1 MNRKNYIINPDV
13 KEKEQLVKIIL
24 IIAAVFIVYC
34 LIEMIRELRDFRV
47 TKYRICSQKLNGIKE
62 TKRIVF
68 LSDLH
73 NRMYGEENERLLK
86 SIREQQ
92 PDLILIGGDMLVRKD
107 GNSYDKTVRFL
118 DKLPEICPVYCANGN
133 HEQKLK
139 ELPDKYEQS
148 YEDYKKALTA
158 SGIHMLENASET
170 VRLDEVPVKISGL
183 EIPLGAYARF
193 GKKELPLKEI
203 TDRIGE
209 HGEEYQILLAHHPG
223 YMKEYLA
230 YGADLILGGHYHGC
244 VVQLPGIGG
253 VISPNFTLFPKYSGG
268 IYEEGEQTAVVSRG
282 LGTHSVPLRLWNWPE
297 LVVLELSGTFGNNGN
312 TDTAK

>member
-1 MNRKNYIINPDV
+1 MIKIF
-13 KEKEQLVKIIL
+13 LIIL
-24 IIAAVFIVYC
+24 AVFIGYC

-47 TKYRICSQKLNGIKE
+47 TKYRICSQKLNGIKRE
-62 TKRIVF
+62 KKIIF

-73 NRMYGEENERLLK
+73 NRMYGEENERLLE
-86 SIREQQ
+86 SIRNQH

-107 GNSYDKTVRFL
+107 GNFYDKTVHFL
-118 DKLPEICPVYCANGN
+118 AKLPGICPVYCANGN

-148 YEDYKKALTA
+148 YEEYKKALTA

-170 VRLDEVPVKISGL
+170 VKLDEVPVKLSGL

-193 GKKELPLKEI
+193 GKKELSLKEI

-209 HGEEYQILLAHHPG
+209 HGDDYQILLAHHPG

-244 VVQLPGIGG
+244 VVQLPWIGG
-253 VISPNFTLFPKYSGG
+253 VISTNFTLFPKYSGG
-268 IYEEGEQTAVVSRG
+268 IYQEGEQTAVVSRG

-297 LVVLELSGTFGNNGN
+297 LIVLELSGNER
-312 TDTAK
+312 

>member
-1 MNRKNYIINPDV
+1 MI
-13 KEKEQLVKIIL
+13 KIIL
-24 IIAAVFIVYC
+24 IIVAVFIVYC

-47 TKYRICSQKLNGIKE
+47 TKYRICSQKLNGIKRE
-62 TKRIVF
+62 KKLIF

-73 NRMYGEENERLLK
+73 NRMYGEENERLLE
-86 SIREQQ
+86 SIRNQH

-107 GNSYDKTVRFL
+107 GNSYDKTVHFL
-118 DKLPEICPVYCANGN
+118 AKLPGICPVYCANGN

-148 YEDYKKALTA
+148 YEEYKKALTA

-170 VRLDEVPVKISGL
+170 VKLEEVPVKLSGL
-183 EIPLGAYARF
+183 EIPLGTYARF
-193 GKKELPLKEI
+193 GKKELSLKEI

-209 HGEEYQILLAHHPG
+209 HGDDYQILLAHHPG

-253 VISPNFTLFPKYSGG
+253 VISTNFTLFPKYSGG
-268 IYEEGEQTAVVSRG
+268 IYPEGEQTAVVSRG

-297 LVVLELSGTFGNNGN
+297 LIVLELSGNER
-312 TDTAK
+312 

>member
-1 MNRKNYIINPDV
+1 M
-13 KEKEQLVKIIL
+13 
-24 IIAAVFIVYC
+24 AVFIVYC

-47 TKYRICSQKLNGIKE
+47 TKYRICSQKLNGIKRE
-62 TKRIVF
+62 KKIIF

-73 NRMYGEENERLLK
+73 NRMYGEENERLLE
-86 SIREQQ
+86 SIRNQH

-107 GNSYDKTVRFL
+107 GNSYDKTVHFL
-118 DKLPEICPVYCANGN
+118 AKLPGICPVYCANGN

-148 YEDYKKALTA
+148 YEEYKKALTA

-170 VRLDEVPVKISGL
+170 VKLDEVPVKLSGL

-193 GKKELPLKEI
+193 GRKELSLKEI

-209 HGEEYQILLAHHPG
+209 HGDDYQILLAHHPG

-244 VVQLPGIGG
+244 VVQLPWIGG
-253 VISPNFTLFPKYSGG
+253 VISTNFTLFPKYSGG
-268 IYEEGEQTAVVSRG
+268 IYQEGEQTAVVSRG

-297 LVVLELSGTFGNNGN
+297 LIVLELSGNER
-312 TDTAK
+312 

>member
-1 MNRKNYIINPDV
+1 MI
-13 KEKEQLVKIIL
+13 KIIL
-24 IIAAVFIVYC
+24 IIVAVFIVYC

-47 TKYRICSQKLNGIKE
+47 TKYRICSQKLNGIKRE
-62 TKRIVF
+62 KKTIF

-73 NRMYGEENERLLK
+73 NRMYGEENERLLE
-86 SIREQQ
+86 SIRNQH

-107 GNSYDKTVRFL
+107 GNSYDKTVHFL
-118 DKLPEICPVYCANGN
+118 AKLPGICPVYCANGN

-148 YEDYKKALTA
+148 YEEYKKALTA

-170 VRLDEVPVKISGL
+170 VKLDEVPVKLSGL

-193 GKKELPLKEI
+193 GKKELSLKEI

-209 HGEEYQILLAHHPG
+209 HGDDYQILLAHHPG

-253 VISPNFTLFPKYSGG
+253 VISTNFTLFPKYSGG
-268 IYEEGEQTAVVSRG
+268 IYPEGEQIAVVSRG

-297 LVVLELSGTFGNNGN
+297 LIVLELSGNER
-312 TDTAK
+312 

>member
-1 MNRKNYIINPDV
+1 MI
-13 KEKEQLVKIIL
+13 KIIL
-24 IIAAVFIVYC
+24 IIVAVFIVYC

-47 TKYRICSQKLNGIKE
+47 TKYRICSQKLNGIKKE
-62 TKRIVF
+62 KKIIF

-73 NRMYGEENERLLK
+73 NRMYGEENERLLE
-86 SIREQQ
+86 SIRNQH

-107 GNSYDKTVRFL
+107 GNFYDKTVHFL
-118 DKLPEICPVYCANGN
+118 AKLPGICPVYCANGN

-148 YEDYKKALTA
+148 YEEYKKALTA

-170 VRLDEVPVKISGL
+170 VKLDEVPVKLSGL

-193 GKKELPLKEI
+193 GKKELSLKEI

-209 HGEEYQILLAHHPG
+209 HGDDYQILLAHHPG

-244 VVQLPGIGG
+244 LVQLPGIGG
-253 VISPNFTLFPKYSGG
+253 VISTNFTLFPKYSGG
-268 IYEEGEQTAVVSRG
+268 IYQEGEQTAVVSRG

-297 LVVLELSGTFGNNGN
+297 LIVLELSGNER
-312 TDTAK
+312 

>member
-1 MNRKNYIINPDV
+1 MIT
-13 KEKEQLVKIIL
+13 IIL
-24 IIAAVFIVYC
+24 IIVAVFIVYC

-47 TKYRICSQKLNGIKE
+47 TKYRICSQKLNGIKKE
-62 TKRIVF
+62 KKIIF

-73 NRMYGEENERLLK
+73 NRMYGEENERLLE
-86 SIREQQ
+86 SIRNQH

-107 GNSYDKTVRFL
+107 GNSYDKTVHFL
-118 DKLPEICPVYCANGN
+118 AKLPGICPVYCANGN

-148 YEDYKKALTA
+148 YEEYKKALTA
-158 SGIHMLENASET
+158 SGVHMLENASET
-170 VRLDEVPVKISGL
+170 VKLDEVPVKLSGL

-193 GKKELPLKEI
+193 GKKELSLKEI

-209 HGEEYQILLAHHPG
+209 HGDDYQILLAHHPG

-253 VISPNFTLFPKYSGG
+253 VISTNFTLFPKYSGG
-268 IYEEGEQTAVVSRG
+268 IYPEGEQTAVVSRG

-297 LVVLELSGTFGNNGN
+297 MIVLELSGNER
-312 TDTAK
+312 

>member
-1 MNRKNYIINPDV
+1 MI
-13 KEKEQLVKIIL
+13 KIIL
-24 IIAAVFIVYC
+24 IIVAVFIVYC

-47 TKYRICSQKLNGIKE
+47 TKYRICSQKLNGIKRE
-62 TKRIVF
+62 KKIIF

-73 NRMYGEENERLLK
+73 NKEYGVGNERLLDAICK
-86 SIREQQ
+86 AR

-107 GNSYDKTVRFL
+107 GNSYDKTVHFL
-118 DKLPEICPVYCANGN
+118 AKLPGICPVYCANGN

-148 YEDYKKALTA
+148 YEEYKKALTA

-170 VRLDEVPVKISGL
+170 VKLDEVPVKLSGL

-193 GKKELPLKEI
+193 GKKELSLKEI

-209 HGEEYQILLAHHPG
+209 HGDDYQILLAHHPG

-253 VISPNFTLFPKYSGG
+253 VISTNFTLFPKYSGG
-268 IYEEGEQTAVVSRG
+268 IYQEGEQTAVVSRG

-297 LVVLELSGTFGNNGN
+297 LIVLELSGNER
-312 TDTAK
+312 

>member
-1 MNRKNYIINPDV
+1 MI
-13 KEKEQLVKIIL
+13 KIIL
-24 IIAAVFIVYC
+24 IIVAVFIVYC

-47 TKYRICSQKLNGIKE
+47 TKYRICSQKLNGIKRE
-62 TKRIVF
+62 KKIIF

-73 NRMYGEENERLLK
+73 NRMYGEENERLLE
-86 SIREQQ
+86 SIRNQH

-107 GNSYDKTVRFL
+107 GNFYDKTVHFL
-118 DKLPEICPVYCANGN
+118 AKLPGICPVYCANGN

-148 YEDYKKALTA
+148 YEEYKKALTA

-170 VRLDEVPVKISGL
+170 VKLDEVPVKLSGL

-193 GKKELPLKEI
+193 GKKELSLKEI

-209 HGEEYQILLAHHPG
+209 HGDDYQILLAHHPG

-244 VVQLPGIGG
+244 LVQLPGIGG
-253 VISPNFTLFPKYSGG
+253 VISTNFTLFPKYSGG
-268 IYEEGEQTAVVSRG
+268 IYPEGEQTAVVSRG

-297 LVVLELSGTFGNNGN
+297 LIVLELSGNER
-312 TDTAK
+312 

>member
-1 MNRKNYIINPDV
+1 M
-13 KEKEQLVKIIL
+13 
-24 IIAAVFIVYC
+24 AVFIVYC

-47 TKYRICSQKLNGIKE
+47 TKYRICSQKLNGIKKE
-62 TKRIVF
+62 KKIIF

-73 NRMYGEENERLLK
+73 NRMYGEENERLLE
-86 SIREQQ
+86 SIRNQH

-107 GNSYDKTVRFL
+107 GNFYDKTVHFL
-118 DKLPEICPVYCANGN
+118 AKLPGICPVYCANGN

-148 YEDYKKALTA
+148 YEEYKKALTA

-170 VRLDEVPVKISGL
+170 VKLDEVPVKLSGL

-193 GKKELPLKEI
+193 GKKELSLKEI

-209 HGEEYQILLAHHPG
+209 HGDDYQILLAHHPG

-253 VISPNFTLFPKYSGG
+253 VI
-268 IYEEGEQTAVVSRG
+268 
-282 LGTHSVPLRLWNWPE
+282 
-297 LVVLELSGTFGNNGN
+297 
-312 TDTAK
+312 

>member
-1 MNRKNYIINPDV
+1 M
-13 KEKEQLVKIIL
+13 
-24 IIAAVFIVYC
+24 AVFIVYC

-47 TKYRICSQKLNGIKE
+47 TKYRICSQKLNGIKRE
-62 TKRIVF
+62 KKIIF

-73 NRMYGEENERLLK
+73 NRMYGEENERLLE
-86 SIREQQ
+86 SIRNQH

-107 GNSYDKTVRFL
+107 GNSYDKTVHFL
-118 DKLPEICPVYCANGN
+118 AKLPGICPVYCANGN

-148 YEDYKKALTA
+148 YEEYKKALTA

-170 VRLDEVPVKISGL
+170 VKLDEVPVKLSGL

-193 GKKELPLKEI
+193 GKKELSLKEI
-203 TDRIGE
+203 ADRIGE
-209 HGEEYQILLAHHPG
+209 HGDDYQILLAHHPG

-253 VISPNFTLFPKYSGG
+253 VISTNFTLFPKYSGG
-268 IYEEGEQTAVVSRG
+268 IYQEGEQTAVVSRG

-297 LVVLELSGTFGNNGN
+297 LIVLELSGNER
-312 TDTAK
+312 

>member
-1 MNRKNYIINPDV
+1 MI
-13 KEKEQLVKIIL
+13 KIIL
-24 IIAAVFIVYC
+24 IIVAVFIVYC

-47 TKYRICSQKLNGIKE
+47 TKYRICSQKLNGIKRE
-62 TKRIVF
+62 KKIIF

-73 NRMYGEENERLLK
+73 NRMYGEENERLLE
-86 SIREQQ
+86 SIRNQH

-107 GNSYDKTVRFL
+107 GNSYDKTVHFL
-118 DKLPEICPVYCANGN
+118 AKLPGICPVYCANGN

-148 YEDYKKALTA
+148 YEEYKKALTA

-170 VRLDEVPVKISGL
+170 VKLEEVPVKLSGL

-193 GKKELPLKEI
+193 GRKELSLKEI

-209 HGEEYQILLAHHPG
+209 HGDDYQILLAHHPG

-253 VISPNFTLFPKYSGG
+253 VISTNFTLFPKYSGG
-268 IYEEGEQTAVVSRG
+268 IYQEGEQTAVVSRG

-297 LVVLELSGTFGNNGN
+297 LIVLELSGNER
-312 TDTAK
+312 

>member
-1 MNRKNYIINPDV
+1 MI
-13 KEKEQLVKIIL
+13 KIIL
-24 IIAAVFIVYC
+24 IIVAVFIVYC
-34 LIEMIRELRDFRV
+34 LIEMIRELQDFRV
-47 TKYRICSQKLNGIKE
+47 TKYRICSQKLNGIKRE
-62 TKRIVF
+62 KKIIF

-73 NRMYGEENERLLK
+73 NRMYGEENERLLE
-86 SIREQQ
+86 SIRNQHT
-92 PDLILIGGDMLVRKD
+92 DLILIGGDMLVRKD
-107 GNSYDKTVRFL
+107 GNSYDKTVHFL
-118 DKLPEICPVYCANGN
+118 AKLPGICPVYCANGN

-148 YEDYKKALTA
+148 YEEYKKALTA

-170 VRLDEVPVKISGL
+170 VKLDEVPVKLSGL

-193 GKKELPLKEI
+193 GKKELSLKEI

-209 HGEEYQILLAHHPG
+209 HGDDYQILLAHHPG

-253 VISPNFTLFPKYSGG
+253 VISTNFTLFPKYSGG
-268 IYEEGEQTAVVSRG
+268 IYQEGEQTAVVSRG

-297 LVVLELSGTFGNNGN
+297 LIVLELSGNER
-312 TDTAK
+312 

>member
-1 MNRKNYIINPDV
+1 MI
-13 KEKEQLVKIIL
+13 KIIL
-24 IIAAVFIVYC
+24 IIVAVFIVYC

-47 TKYRICSQKLNGIKE
+47 TKYRICSQKLNGIKKE
-62 TKRIVF
+62 KKIIF

-73 NRMYGEENERLLK
+73 NRMYGEENERLLVR
-86 SIREQQ
+86 IRNQH

-107 GNSYDKTVRFL
+107 GNSYDKTVHFL
-118 DKLPEICPVYCANGN
+118 AKLPGICPVYCANGN

-148 YEDYKKALTA
+148 YEEYKKALTA

-170 VRLDEVPVKISGL
+170 VKLDEVPVKLSGL

-193 GKKELPLKEI
+193 GKKELSLKEI

-209 HGEEYQILLAHHPG
+209 HGDDYQILLAHHPG

-253 VISPNFTLFPKYSGG
+253 VISTNFTLFPKYSGG
-268 IYEEGEQTAVVSRG
+268 IYPEGEQTAVVSRG

-297 LVVLELSGTFGNNGN
+297 LIVLELSGNER
-312 TDTAK
+312 

>member
-1 MNRKNYIINPDV
+1 MI
-13 KEKEQLVKIIL
+13 KIIL
-24 IIAAVFIVYC
+24 IIVAVFIVYC

-47 TKYRICSQKLNGIKE
+47 TKYRICSQKLNGIKKE
-62 TKRIVF
+62 KKIIF

-73 NRMYGEENERLLK
+73 NRMYGEENERLLE
-86 SIREQQ
+86 SIRNQH

-107 GNSYDKTVRFL
+107 GNFYDKTVHFL
-118 DKLPEICPVYCANGN
+118 AKLPGICPVYCANGN

-148 YEDYKKALTA
+148 YEEYKKALTA

-170 VRLDEVPVKISGL
+170 VKLEEVPVKLSGL

-193 GKKELPLKEI
+193 GKKELSLKEI

-209 HGEEYQILLAHHPG
+209 HGDDYQILLAHHPG

-244 VVQLPGIGG
+244 VVQLPWIGG
-253 VISPNFTLFPKYSGG
+253 VISTNFTLFPKYSGG
-268 IYEEGEQTAVVSRG
+268 IYPEGEQTAVVSRG

-297 LVVLELSGTFGNNGN
+297 LIVLELSGNER
-312 TDTAK
+312 

>member
-1 MNRKNYIINPDV
+1 MI
-13 KEKEQLVKIIL
+13 KIIL
-24 IIAAVFIVYC
+24 IIVAVFIVYC

-47 TKYRICSQKLNGIKE
+47 TKYRICSQKLNGIKRE
-62 TKRIVF
+62 KKIIF

-73 NRMYGEENERLLK
+73 NRMYGEENERLLE
-86 SIREQQ
+86 SIRNQH

-107 GNSYDKTVRFL
+107 GNSYDKTVHFL
-118 DKLPEICPVYCANGN
+118 AKLPGICPVYCANGN

-148 YEDYKKALTA
+148 YEEYKKALTA

-170 VRLDEVPVKISGL
+170 VKLDEVPVKLSGL
-183 EIPLGAYARF
+183 EIPLGAYVRF
-193 GKKELPLKEI
+193 GKKELSLKEI

-209 HGEEYQILLAHHPG
+209 HGDDYQILLAHHPG

-253 VISPNFTLFPKYSGG
+253 VISTNFTLFPKYSGG
-268 IYEEGEQTAVVSRG
+268 IYQEGEQTAVVSRG

-297 LVVLELSGTFGNNGN
+297 LIVLELSGNER
-312 TDTAK
+312 

>member
-1 MNRKNYIINPDV
+1 M
-13 KEKEQLVKIIL
+13 
-24 IIAAVFIVYC
+24 AVFIVYC

-47 TKYRICSQKLNGIKE
+47 TKYRICSQKLNGIKRE
-62 TKRIVF
+62 KKIIF

-73 NRMYGEENERLLK
+73 NRMYGEENERLLE
-86 SIREQQ
+86 SIRNQH

-107 GNSYDKTVRFL
+107 GNSYDKMVHFL
-118 DKLPEICPVYCANGN
+118 AKLPGICPVYCANGN

-148 YEDYKKALTA
+148 YEEYKKALTA

-170 VRLDEVPVKISGL
+170 VKLDEVPVKLSGL
-183 EIPLGAYARF
+183 EIPLRAYARF
-193 GKKELPLKEI
+193 GKKELSLKEI

-209 HGEEYQILLAHHPG
+209 HGDDYQILLAHHPG

-253 VISPNFTLFPKYSGG
+253 VISTNFTLFPKYSGG
-268 IYEEGEQTAVVSRG
+268 IYQEGEQTAVVSRG

-297 LVVLELSGTFGNNGN
+297 LIVLELSGNER
-312 TDTAK
+312 

>member
-1 MNRKNYIINPDV
+1 MI
-13 KEKEQLVKIIL
+13 KIIL
-24 IIAAVFIVYC
+24 IIVAVFIVYC

-47 TKYRICSQKLNGIKE
+47 TKYRICSQKLNGIKRE
-62 TKRIVF
+62 KKIIF

-73 NRMYGEENERLLK
+73 NRMYGEENERLLE
-86 SIREQQ
+86 SIRNQH

-107 GNSYDKTVRFL
+107 GNSYDKTVHFL
-118 DKLPEICPVYCANGN
+118 AKLPGICPVYCANGN

-148 YEDYKKALTA
+148 YEEYKKALTA

-170 VRLDEVPVKISGL
+170 VKLDEVPVKLSGL

-193 GKKELPLKEI
+193 GKKELSLKEI

-209 HGEEYQILLAHHPG
+209 HGDDYQILLAHHPG

-253 VISPNFTLFPKYSGG
+253 VISTNFTLFPKYSGG
-268 IYEEGEQTAVVSRG
+268 IYPEGEQIAVVSRG

-297 LVVLELSGTFGNNGN
+297 LIVLELSGNER
-312 TDTAK
+312 

>member
-1 MNRKNYIINPDV
+1 MI
-13 KEKEQLVKIIL
+13 KIIL
-24 IIAAVFIVYC
+24 IIVAVFIVYC

-47 TKYRICSQKLNGIKE
+47 TKYWICSQKLNGIKRE
-62 TKRIVF
+62 KKIIF

-73 NRMYGEENERLLK
+73 NRMYGEENERLLE
-86 SIREQQ
+86 SIRNQH

-107 GNSYDKTVRFL
+107 GNSYDKTVHFL
-118 DKLPEICPVYCANGN
+118 AKLPGICPVYCANGN

-148 YEDYKKALTA
+148 YEEYKKALTA

-170 VRLDEVPVKISGL
+170 VKLDEVPVKLSGL

-193 GKKELPLKEI
+193 GKKELSLKEI

-209 HGEEYQILLAHHPG
+209 HGDDYQILLAHHPG

-253 VISPNFTLFPKYSGG
+253 VISTNFTLFPKYSGG
-268 IYEEGEQTAVVSRG
+268 IYPEGEQIAVVSRG

-297 LVVLELSGTFGNNGN
+297 LIVLELSGNER
-312 TDTAK
+312 

>member
-1 MNRKNYIINPDV
+1 MI
-13 KEKEQLVKIIL
+13 KIIL
-24 IIAAVFIVYC
+24 IIVAVFIVYC

-47 TKYRICSQKLNGIKE
+47 TKYRICSQKLNGIKRE
-62 TKRIVF
+62 KKIIF

-73 NRMYGEENERLLK
+73 NRMYGEENERLLE
-86 SIREQQ
+86 SIRNQH

-107 GNSYDKTVRFL
+107 GNSYDKTVHFL
-118 DKLPEICPVYCANGN
+118 AKLPGICPVYCANGN

-148 YEDYKKALTA
+148 YEEYKKALTA

-170 VRLDEVPVKISGL
+170 VKLEEVPVKLSGL

-193 GKKELPLKEI
+193 GKKELSLKEI

-209 HGEEYQILLAHHPG
+209 HGDDYQILLAHHPG

-244 VVQLPGIGG
+244 VVQLPWIGG
-253 VISPNFTLFPKYSGG
+253 VISTNFTLFPKYSGG
-268 IYEEGEQTAVVSRG
+268 IYQEGEQTAVVSRG

-297 LVVLELSGTFGNNGN
+297 MIVLELSGNER
-312 TDTAK
+312 

>member
-1 MNRKNYIINPDV
+1 LI
-13 KEKEQLVKIIL
+13 KIIL
-24 IIAAVFIVYC
+24 IIVAVFIVYC

-47 TKYRICSQKLNGIKE
+47 TKYRICSQKLNGIKRE
-62 TKRIVF
+62 KKIIF

-73 NRMYGEENERLLK
+73 NRMYGEENERLLE
-86 SIREQQ
+86 SIRNQH

-107 GNSYDKTVRFL
+107 GNSYDKTVHFL
-118 DKLPEICPVYCANGN
+118 AKLPGICPVYCANGN

-148 YEDYKKALTA
+148 YEEYKKALTA

-170 VRLDEVPVKISGL
+170 VKLDEVPVKLSGL

-193 GKKELPLKEI
+193 GKKELSLKEI

-209 HGEEYQILLAHHPG
+209 HGDDYQILLAHHPG

-253 VISPNFTLFPKYSGG
+253 VISTNFTLFPKYSGG
-268 IYEEGEQTAVVSRG
+268 IYQEGEQTAVVSRG

-297 LVVLELSGTFGNNGN
+297 LIVLELSGNER
-312 TDTAK
+312 

>member
-1 MNRKNYIINPDV
+1 MI
-13 KEKEQLVKIIL
+13 KIIL
-24 IIAAVFIVYC
+24 IIVAVFIVYC

-47 TKYRICSQKLNGIKE
+47 TKYRICSQKLNGIKRE
-62 TKRIVF
+62 KKIIF

-86 SIREQQ
+86 SIRNQH

-107 GNSYDKTVRFL
+107 GNSYDKTVHFL
-118 DKLPEICPVYCANGN
+118 AKLPGICPVYCANGN

-148 YEDYKKALTA
+148 YEEYKKALTA

-170 VRLDEVPVKISGL
+170 VKLDEVPVKLSGL
-183 EIPLGAYARF
+183 EIPHGAYARF
-193 GKKELPLKEI
+193 GKKELSLKEI

-209 HGEEYQILLAHHPG
+209 HGDDYQILLAHHPG

-244 VVQLPGIGG
+244 VVQLPWIGG
-253 VISPNFTLFPKYSGG
+253 VISTNFTLFPKYSGG
-268 IYEEGEQTAVVSRG
+268 IYQEGEQTAVVSRG

-297 LVVLELSGTFGNNGN
+297 LIVLELSGNER
-312 TDTAK
+312 

>member
-1 MNRKNYIINPDV
+1 MI
-13 KEKEQLVKIIL
+13 KIIL
-24 IIAAVFIVYC
+24 IIVAVFIVYC

-47 TKYRICSQKLNGIKE
+47 TKYRICSQKLNGIKRE
-62 TKRIVF
+62 KKIIF

-73 NRMYGEENERLLK
+73 NRMYGEENERLLE
-86 SIREQQ
+86 SIRNQH

-107 GNSYDKTVRFL
+107 GNSYDKTVHFL
-118 DKLPEICPVYCANGN
+118 AKLPGICPVYCANGN

-148 YEDYKKALTA
+148 YEEYKKALTA

-170 VRLDEVPVKISGL
+170 VKLDEVPVKLSGL

-193 GKKELPLKEI
+193 GKKELSLKEI
-203 TDRIGE
+203 TDRIEE
-209 HGEEYQILLAHHPG
+209 HGDDYQILLAHHPG

-253 VISPNFTLFPKYSGG
+253 VISTNFTLFPKYSGG
-268 IYEEGEQTAVVSRG
+268 IYQEGEQTAVVSRG

-297 LVVLELSGTFGNNGN
+297 LIVLELSGNER
-312 TDTAK
+312 

>member
-1 MNRKNYIINPDV
+1 MI
-13 KEKEQLVKIIL
+13 KIIL
-24 IIAAVFIVYC
+24 IIVAVFIVYC
-34 LIEMIRELRDFRV
+34 LIEMIRELRDFRM
-47 TKYRICSQKLNGIKE
+47 TKYRICSQKLNGIKRE
-62 TKRIVF
+62 KKIIF

-73 NRMYGEENERLLK
+73 NRMYGEENERLLE
-86 SIREQQ
+86 SIRNQH

-107 GNSYDKTVRFL
+107 GNSYDKTVHFL
-118 DKLPEICPVYCANGN
+118 AKLPGICPVYCANGN

-148 YEDYKKALTA
+148 YEEYKKALTA

-170 VRLDEVPVKISGL
+170 VKLDEVPVKLSGL

-193 GKKELPLKEI
+193 GKKELSLKEI

-209 HGEEYQILLAHHPG
+209 HGDDYQILLAHHPG

-253 VISPNFTLFPKYSGG
+253 VISTNFTLFPKYSGG
-268 IYEEGEQTAVVSRG
+268 IYQEGEQTAVVSRG

-297 LVVLELSGTFGNNGN
+297 LIVLELSGNER
-312 TDTAK
+312 

>member
-1 MNRKNYIINPDV
+1 MI
-13 KEKEQLVKIIL
+13 KIIL
-24 IIAAVFIVYC
+24 IFVAVFIVYC

-47 TKYRICSQKLNGIKE
+47 TKYRICSQKLNGIKRE
-62 TKRIVF
+62 KKIIF

-73 NRMYGEENERLLK
+73 NRMYGEENERLLE
-86 SIREQQ
+86 SIRNQH
-92 PDLILIGGDMLVRKD
+92 PNLILIGGDMLVRKD
-107 GNSYDKTVRFL
+107 GNSYDKTVHFL
-118 DKLPEICPVYCANGN
+118 AKLPGICPVYCANGN

-148 YEDYKKALTA
+148 YEEYKKALTA

-170 VRLDEVPVKISGL
+170 VKLEEVPVKLSGL

-193 GKKELPLKEI
+193 GKKELSLKEI

-209 HGEEYQILLAHHPG
+209 HGDDYQILLAHHPG

-253 VISPNFTLFPKYSGG
+253 VISTNFTLFPKYSGG
-268 IYEEGEQTAVVSRG
+268 IYPEGEQTAVVSRG

-297 LVVLELSGTFGNNGN
+297 LIVLELSGNER
-312 TDTAK
+312 

>member
-1 MNRKNYIINPDV
+1 MI
-13 KEKEQLVKIIL
+13 KIIL
-24 IIAAVFIVYC
+24 IIVAVFIVYC

-47 TKYRICSQKLNGIKE
+47 TKYRICSQKLNGIKRE
-62 TKRIVF
+62 KKIIF

-73 NRMYGEENERLLK
+73 NRMYGEENERLLE
-86 SIREQQ
+86 SIRNQH

-107 GNSYDKTVRFL
+107 GNSYDKTVHFL
-118 DKLPEICPVYCANGN
+118 AKLPGICPVYCANGN

-148 YEDYKKALTA
+148 YEEYKKALTA

-170 VRLDEVPVKISGL
+170 VKLEEVPVKLSGL
-183 EIPLGAYARF
+183 EIPLGAYAKF
-193 GKKELPLKEI
+193 GKKELSLKEI

-209 HGEEYQILLAHHPG
+209 HGDDYQILLAHHPG

-253 VISPNFTLFPKYSGG
+253 VISTNFTLFPKYSGG
-268 IYEEGEQTAVVSRG
+268 IYQEGEQTAVVSRG

-297 LVVLELSGTFGNNGN
+297 LIVLELSGNER
-312 TDTAK
+312 

>member
-1 MNRKNYIINPDV
+1 MI
-13 KEKEQLVKIIL
+13 KIIL
-24 IIAAVFIVYC
+24 IIVAVFIVYC

-47 TKYRICSQKLNGIKE
+47 TKYRICSQKLNGIKRE
-62 TKRIVF
+62 KKIIF

-73 NRMYGEENERLLK
+73 NRMYGEENERLLE
-86 SIREQQ
+86 SIRNQH
-92 PDLILIGGDMLVRKD
+92 PDLILIGSDMLVRKD
-107 GNSYDKTVRFL
+107 GNSYDKTVHFL
-118 DKLPEICPVYCANGN
+118 AKLPGICPVYCANGN

-148 YEDYKKALTA
+148 YEEYKKALTA

-170 VRLDEVPVKISGL
+170 VKLDEVPVKLSGL

-193 GKKELPLKEI
+193 GKKELSLKEI

-209 HGEEYQILLAHHPG
+209 HGDDYQILLAHHPG

-244 VVQLPGIGG
+244 VVQLPWIGG
-253 VISPNFTLFPKYSGG
+253 VISTNFTLFPKYSGG
-268 IYEEGEQTAVVSRG
+268 IYPEGEQTAVVSRG

-297 LVVLELSGTFGNNGN
+297 LIVLELSGNER
-312 TDTAK
+312 

>member
-1 MNRKNYIINPDV
+1 MIK
-13 KEKEQLVKIIL
+13 LIL
-24 IIAAVFIVYC
+24 IIVAVFIVYC

-47 TKYRICSQKLNGIKE
+47 TKYRICSQKLNGIKRE
-62 TKRIVF
+62 KKIIF

-73 NRMYGEENERLLK
+73 NRMYGEENERLLE
-86 SIREQQ
+86 SIRNQH

-107 GNSYDKTVRFL
+107 GNSYDKTVHFL
-118 DKLPEICPVYCANGN
+118 AKLPGICPVYCANGN

-148 YEDYKKALTA
+148 YEEYKKALTA

-170 VRLDEVPVKISGL
+170 VKLDEVPVKLSGL

-193 GKKELPLKEI
+193 GKKELSLKEI

-209 HGEEYQILLAHHPG
+209 HGDDYQILLAHHPG

-253 VISPNFTLFPKYSGG
+253 VISTNFTLFPKYSGG
-268 IYEEGEQTAVVSRG
+268 IYPEGEQIAVVSRG

-297 LVVLELSGTFGNNGN
+297 LIVLELSGNER
-312 TDTAK
+312 

>member
-1 MNRKNYIINPDV
+1 MIIV
-13 KEKEQLVKIIL
+13 
-24 IIAAVFIVYC
+24 AVFIVYC

-47 TKYRICSQKLNGIKE
+47 TKYRICSQKLNGIKR
-62 TKRIVF
+62 KKKIIF

-73 NRMYGEENERLLK
+73 NRMYGEENERLLE
-86 SIREQQ
+86 SIRNQH

-107 GNSYDKTVRFL
+107 GNSYDKTVHFL
-118 DKLPEICPVYCANGN
+118 AKLPGICPVYCANGN

-148 YEDYKKALTA
+148 YEEYKKALTA

-170 VRLDEVPVKISGL
+170 VKLEEVPVKLSGL

-193 GKKELPLKEI
+193 GKKELSLKEI

-209 HGEEYQILLAHHPG
+209 HGDDYQILLAHHPG

-268 IYEEGEQTAVVSRG
+268 IYQEGEQTAVVSRG

-297 LVVLELSGTFGNNGN
+297 LIVLELSGNER
-312 TDTAK
+312 

>member
-1 MNRKNYIINPDV
+1 M
-13 KEKEQLVKIIL
+13 
-24 IIAAVFIVYC
+24 AVFIVYC

-47 TKYRICSQKLNGIKE
+47 TKYRICSQKLNGIKKE
-62 TKRIVF
+62 KKIIF

-73 NRMYGEENERLLK
+73 NRMYGEENERLLE
-86 SIREQQ
+86 SIRNQH

-107 GNSYDKTVRFL
+107 GNFYDKTVHFL
-118 DKLPEICPVYCANGN
+118 AKLPGICPVYCANGN

-148 YEDYKKALTA
+148 YEEYKKALTA

-170 VRLDEVPVKISGL
+170 VKLDEVPVKLSGL

-193 GKKELPLKEI
+193 GKKELSLKEI

-209 HGEEYQILLAHHPG
+209 HGDDYQILLAHHPG

-253 VISPNFTLFPKYSGG
+253 VISTNFTLFPKYSGG
-268 IYEEGEQTAVVSRG
+268 IYQEGEQTTVVSRG

-297 LVVLELSGTFGNNGN
+297 LIVLELSGNER
-312 TDTAK
+312 

>member
-1 MNRKNYIINPDV
+1 MI
-13 KEKEQLVKIIL
+13 KIIL
-24 IIAAVFIVYC
+24 IIVAVFIVYC
-34 LIEMIRELRDFRV
+34 LIEMIRELWDFRV
-47 TKYRICSQKLNGIKE
+47 TKYRICSQKLNGIKRE
-62 TKRIVF
+62 KKIIF

-73 NRMYGEENERLLK
+73 NRMYGEENERLLE
-86 SIREQQ
+86 SIRNQH

-107 GNSYDKTVRFL
+107 GNSYDKTVHFL
-118 DKLPEICPVYCANGN
+118 AKLPGICPVYCANGN

-148 YEDYKKALTA
+148 YEEYKKALTA

-170 VRLDEVPVKISGL
+170 VKLEEVPVKLSGL

-193 GKKELPLKEI
+193 GKKELSLKEI

-209 HGEEYQILLAHHPG
+209 HGDDYQILLAHHPG

-268 IYEEGEQTAVVSRG
+268 IYQEGEQTAVVSRG

-297 LVVLELSGTFGNNGN
+297 LIVLELSGNER
-312 TDTAK
+312 

>member
-1 MNRKNYIINPDV
+1 MI
-13 KEKEQLVKIIL
+13 KIIL
-24 IIAAVFIVYC
+24 IIVAVFIVYC

-47 TKYRICSQKLNGIKE
+47 TKYRICSQKLNGIKRE
-62 TKRIVF
+62 KKIIF

-73 NRMYGEENERLLK
+73 NRMYGEENERLLE
-86 SIREQQ
+86 SIRNQH

-107 GNSYDKTVRFL
+107 GNFYDKTVHFL
-118 DKLPEICPVYCANGN
+118 AKLPGICPVYCANGN

-148 YEDYKKALTA
+148 YEEYKKALTA

-170 VRLDEVPVKISGL
+170 VKLDEVPVKLSGL

-193 GKKELPLKEI
+193 GKKELSLKEI

-209 HGEEYQILLAHHPG
+209 HGDDYQILLAHHPG

-244 VVQLPGIGG
+244 LVQLPGIGG
-253 VISPNFTLFPKYSGG
+253 VISTNFTLFPKYSGG
-268 IYEEGEQTAVVSRG
+268 IYQEGEQTAVVSRG

-297 LVVLELSGTFGNNGN
+297 LIVLELSGNV
-312 TDTAK
+312 

>member
-1 MNRKNYIINPDV
+1 MI
-13 KEKEQLVKIIL
+13 KIIL
-24 IIAAVFIVYC
+24 IIVAVFIVYC

-47 TKYRICSQKLNGIKE
+47 TKYLICSQKLNGIKRE
-62 TKRIVF
+62 KKIIF

-73 NRMYGEENERLLK
+73 NRMYGEENERLLE
-86 SIREQQ
+86 SIRNQH

-107 GNSYDKTVRFL
+107 GNSYDKTVHFL
-118 DKLPEICPVYCANGN
+118 AKLPGICPVYCANGN

-148 YEDYKKALTA
+148 YEEYKKALTA

-170 VRLDEVPVKISGL
+170 VKLDEVPVKLSGL

-193 GKKELPLKEI
+193 GKKELSLKEI

-209 HGEEYQILLAHHPG
+209 HGDDYQILLAHHPG

-253 VISPNFTLFPKYSGG
+253 VISTNFTLFPKYSGG
-268 IYEEGEQTAVVSRG
+268 IYQEGEQTAVVSRG

-297 LVVLELSGTFGNNGN
+297 LIVLELSGNER
-312 TDTAK
+312 

>member
-1 MNRKNYIINPDV
+1 MI
-13 KEKEQLVKIIL
+13 KIIL
-24 IIAAVFIVYC
+24 IIVAVFIVYC

-47 TKYRICSQKLNGIKE
+47 TKYRICSQKLNGIKRE
-62 TKRIVF
+62 KKIIF

-73 NRMYGEENERLLK
+73 NRMYGEENERLLE
-86 SIREQQ
+86 SIRNQH
-92 PDLILIGGDMLVRKD
+92 PDLILTSISPPIRISDMLVRKD
-107 GNSYDKTVRFL
+107 GNSYDKTVHFL
-118 DKLPEICPVYCANGN
+118 AKLPGICPVYCANGN

-148 YEDYKKALTA
+148 YEEYKKALTA

-170 VRLDEVPVKISGL
+170 VKLEEVPVKLSGL

-193 GKKELPLKEI
+193 GRKELSLKEI

-209 HGEEYQILLAHHPG
+209 HGDDYQILLAHHPG

-253 VISPNFTLFPKYSGG
+253 VISTNFTLFPKYSGG
-268 IYEEGEQTAVVSRG
+268 IYPEGEQTAVVSRG

-297 LVVLELSGTFGNNGN
+297 LIVLELSGNER
-312 TDTAK
+312 

>member
-1 MNRKNYIINPDV
+1 MI
-13 KEKEQLVKIIL
+13 KIIL
-24 IIAAVFIVYC
+24 IIVAVFIVYC

-47 TKYRICSQKLNGIKE
+47 TKYRICSQKLNGIKRE
-62 TKRIVF
+62 KKIIF

-73 NRMYGEENERLLK
+73 NRMYGEENERLLE
-86 SIREQQ
+86 SIRNQH

-107 GNSYDKTVRFL
+107 GNSYDKTVHFL
-118 DKLPEICPVYCANGN
+118 AKLPGICPVYCANGN

-148 YEDYKKALTA
+148 YEEYKKALTA

-170 VRLDEVPVKISGL
+170 VKLDEVPVKLSGL

-193 GKKELPLKEI
+193 GKKELSLKEI

-209 HGEEYQILLAHHPG
+209 HGDDYQILLAHHPG

-230 YGADLILGGHYHGC
+230 YGADLILGGHYHGG
-244 VVQLPGIGG
+244 VVQLPWIGG
-253 VISPNFTLFPKYSGG
+253 VISTNFTLFPKYSGG
-268 IYEEGEQTAVVSRG
+268 IYQEGEQTAVVSRG

-297 LVVLELSGTFGNNGN
+297 LIVLELSGNER
-312 TDTAK
+312 

>member
-1 MNRKNYIINPDV
+1 MI
-13 KEKEQLVKIIL
+13 KIIL
-24 IIAAVFIVYC
+24 IIMTVFILYC
-34 LIEMIRELRDFRV
+34 MIETARELRDFRV
-47 TKYRICSQKLNGIKE
+47 TKYRICSQKLNGIKKE
-62 TKRIVF
+62 KKIIF

-73 NRMYGEENERLLK
+73 NRMYGEENERLLE
-86 SIREQQ
+86 SIRNQH

-107 GNSYDKTVRFL
+107 GNFYDKTVHFL
-118 DKLPEICPVYCANGN
+118 AKLPGICPVYCANGN

-148 YEDYKKALTA
+148 YEEYKKALTA

-170 VRLDEVPVKISGL
+170 VKLEEVPVKLSGL

-193 GKKELPLKEI
+193 GKKELSLKEI

-209 HGEEYQILLAHHPG
+209 HGDDYQILLAHHPG

-244 VVQLPGIGG
+244 VVQLPWIGG
-253 VISPNFTLFPKYSGG
+253 VISTNFTLFPKYSGG
-268 IYEEGEQTAVVSRG
+268 IYPEGEQIAVVSRG

-297 LVVLELSGTFGNNGN
+297 LIVLELSGNER
-312 TDTAK
+312 

>member
-1 MNRKNYIINPDV
+1 MI
-13 KEKEQLVKIIL
+13 KIIL
-24 IIAAVFIVYC
+24 IIVAVFIVYC

-47 TKYRICSQKLNGIKE
+47 TKYRICSQKLNGIKRE
-62 TKRIVF
+62 KKIIF

-73 NRMYGEENERLLK
+73 NRMYGEENERLLE
-86 SIREQQ
+86 SIRNQH

-107 GNSYDKTVRFL
+107 GNSYDKTVHFL
-118 DKLPEICPVYCANGN
+118 AKLPGICPVYCANGN

-148 YEDYKKALTA
+148 YEEYKKALTA

-170 VRLDEVPVKISGL
+170 VKLDEVPVKLSGL

-193 GKKELPLKEI
+193 GKKELSLKEI
-203 TDRIGE
+203 TDCIGE
-209 HGEEYQILLAHHPG
+209 HGDDYQILLAHHPG

-253 VISPNFTLFPKYSGG
+253 VISTNFTLFPKYSGG
-268 IYEEGEQTAVVSRG
+268 IYQEGEQTAVVSRG

-297 LVVLELSGTFGNNGN
+297 LIVLELSGNER
-312 TDTAK
+312 